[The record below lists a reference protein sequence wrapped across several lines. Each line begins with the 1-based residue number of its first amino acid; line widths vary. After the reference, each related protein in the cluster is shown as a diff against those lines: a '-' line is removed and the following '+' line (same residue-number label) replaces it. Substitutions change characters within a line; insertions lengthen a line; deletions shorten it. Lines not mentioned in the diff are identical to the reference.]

1 MAKQKRKPASKPITS
16 HQLFPAVVALWFGAL
31 FGLGSL
37 AVRPSLLE
45 TVVMASRIDLV
56 IPAAAPPLGVT
67 ARILVALAL
76 AAVGSAIGLII
87 ARRLARPKP
96 EVRER
101 KRTKLAEHEEAAPR
115 YANHPPFAEAE
126 DDETAGGILA
136 QRRRALTIEHDEEDF
151 VPHEMAPLPGGAPQI
166 LDISKVG
173 FDAPP
178 PHAALDLGAYQA
190 EPVRQEFQPQPVA
203 AEPIAEAAPV
213 AAPAMAEPLRQ
224 IFGQTVAGD
233 HIDQTFVQSAG
244 FKTSVFQTETPELL
258 FPPRF
263 AQSEPAP
270 EVAAAPAS
278 VPPRFGA
285 PAADPVV
292 PQFTV
297 PPAPPVEAFVVPEPV
312 MAPAPAPVAMPEP
325 VPVAAPAPEAL
336 APVAP
341 APVAAPLEP
350 LPSPAGLGMTDLASR
365 LAESM
370 ARRRAARAAAAGTV
384 PAPAETAPASL
395 AQAVPVEA
403 AAPVVPEPA
412 PVAAPEPAAFT
423 APFTAP
429 PQPEAPIP
437 APFAPFAAASA
448 PEPAAEAPAP
458 AAPIAMPAAMRSL
471 DLALDLDGFE
481 EAVEPLSSLLP
492 PRHMAMPAAP
502 QAPAPLAAPEPAPFA
517 MPQAIAP
524 EPEAEPEAELAE
536 DAASEELP
544 AEDKFGS
551 LLGVAIQPAGP
562 RAGLVRIEEP
572 EAETAEIEPVVIFP
586 GQMVR
591 PQAEEA
597 APFRRFDAPSSAE
610 QGQPIAADNAAPAV
624 DHEEA
629 ERALRMA
636 LANLQR
642 MSGAA

>member
-1 MAKQKRKPASKPITS
+1 MARQKRKPANKPITS

-45 TVVMASRIDLV
+45 SAVMASRIDLV

-67 ARILVALAL
+67 ARILVALIL
-76 AAVGSAIGLII
+76 AAIGSAIGLIV
-87 ARRLARPKP
+87 ARRLTRPKP

-101 KRTKLAEHEEAAPR
+101 KRTKLAEHEEAAPH
-115 YANHPPFAEAE
+115 YTNHPAFAEAE
-126 DDETAGGILA
+126 DGEAGGGVLA
-136 QRRRALTIEHDEEDF
+136 QRRRALTVEHDEEDF

-173 FDAPP
+173 FEAPA
-178 PHAALDLGAYQA
+178 PHAPLDLGVYQA
-190 EPVRQEFQPQPVA
+190 APVRQEFQPQPVA
-203 AEPIAEAAPV
+203 PEAVSEVSPV
-213 AAPAMAEPLRQ
+213 AAPAPAEPVQAEPPRQ
-224 IFGQTVAGD
+224 IFGQAVAGD
-233 HIDQTFVQSAG
+233 HIDQSFVQAAG
-244 FKTSVFQTETPELL
+244 FKTSVFDTEIPQPL
-258 FPPRF
+258 FPPRM

-270 EVAAAPAS
+270 E
-278 VPPRFGA
+278 
-285 PAADPVV
+285 ADPVV

-297 PPAPPVEAFVVPEPV
+297 PPAPSVEAFAVPPMAPTAFAVPEPV
-312 MAPAPAPVAMPEP
+312 IEQAIERASAPVAMPEVAPPAPAPVA
-325 VPVAAPAPEAL
+325 VGAPF
-336 APVAP
+336 
-341 APVAAPLEP
+341 EP

-370 ARRRAARAAAAGTV
+370 ARRRAARAAAAGSV
-384 PAPAETAPASL
+384 GAAPAPVAEAAP
-395 AQAVPVEA
+395 VVA
-403 AAPVVPEPA
+403 AAPVIPAPVMPEPA
-412 PVAAPEPAAFT
+412 PVT
-423 APFTAP
+423 APAP
-429 PQPEAPIP
+429 QAFSAPVVEPSQPEAPV
-437 APFAPFAAASA
+437 
-448 PEPAAEAPAP
+448 P
-458 AAPIAMPAAMRSL
+458 AAPIAMPAAMRPL
-471 DLALDLDGFE
+471 DLALDLGGFE
-481 EAVEPLSSLLP
+481 KEAEPLSRLLP
-492 PRHMAMPAAP
+492 PRHIAMPT
-502 QAPAPLAAPEPAPFA
+502 APEPAPFA
-517 MPQAIAP
+517 MPQANAP
-524 EPEAEPEAELAE
+524 EPEPEPVE
-536 DAASEELP
+536 DAASEDRAHEESVS
-544 AEDKFGS
+544 EDRFGS

-610 QGQPIAADNAAPAV
+610 QGQPIAADNSAPAV
-624 DHEEA
+624 DREEA